1 MTTGPIHYLSDVPRR
16 DKTNRKTV
24 CKGLAKYNVKIPKTS
39 NLIRTQHSNSF
50 SKVLRL
56 FLRSQSQK
64 PWLWIAP
71 RPNSP
76 TSLTGLARP
85 VRRKNRSPIRRTRT
99 FPTATGSKT
108 LRFPFHYIIIIF
120 IVFSQIFKPIKYII
134 IYVCLCVYVGI
145 CF

>member
-56 FLRSQSQK
+56 FLRSQSQSQK

-85 VRRKNRSPIRRTRT
+85 VRRKNRSQIRRTRT

-108 LRFPFHYIIIIF
+108 LRFPFHSIIIIF
-120 IVFSQIFKPIKYII
+120 FIVFPQFFKPIK
-134 IYVCLCVYVGI
+134 IYLCLCVFVGI